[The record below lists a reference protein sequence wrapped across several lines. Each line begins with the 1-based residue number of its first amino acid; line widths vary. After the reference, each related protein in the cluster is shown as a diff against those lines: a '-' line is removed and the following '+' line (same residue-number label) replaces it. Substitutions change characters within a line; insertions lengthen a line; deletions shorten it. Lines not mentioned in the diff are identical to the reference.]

1 MKKYFLINTLLLT
14 TGCFKIAEPVNSNNN
29 NNNNNL
35 SVDEIINS
43 RDDNNNNLLQL
54 NIENHQTL
62 KNLIKTVG
70 DEKALE
76 LALEGDIDY
85 TTGKISNKKSA
96 LRMSIEKDDKQ
107 ALAILL
113 NIAGIENKLDK
124 KNNIGAQAPETLL
137 DIAISNNKV
146 NAFKAL
152 INKKPD
158 MLYQQDTTSKTPLD
172 KIIDAKNINMIKS
185 LTFKD
190 INHLDQG
197 QALIHKFALEPDKL
211 ALLANNE
218 NLDAN
223 ILNKDNKTAFA
234 LAFNFDENLTVNNA
248 IDEVKKLEQ
257 NATIRNQSIDIL
269 LKIKNI
275 SDKTINDTAVIA
287 LKSADSINFKKL
299 LATKKV
305 ILNKDLVDNCLHAA
319 RLDLQEIT
327 KLNPNNIHDAN
338 GGIWDADAYYKT
350 KITQNIIDNLQA
362 LKDAGLT
369 KENFIGF
376 NLGTDWPEINTKIN
390 QLLP

>member
-124 KNNIGAQAPETLL
+124 KINIGAQAPVTLL

-234 LAFNFDENLTVNNA
+234 LALGIRFFNS
-248 IDEVKKLEQ
+248 
-257 NATIRNQSIDIL
+257 ATS
-269 LKIKNI
+269 
-275 SDKTINDTAVIA
+275 
-287 LKSADSINFKKL
+287 F
-299 LATKKV
+299 
-305 ILNKDLVDNCLHAA
+305 
-319 RLDLQEIT
+319 
-327 KLNPNNIHDAN
+327 
-338 GGIWDADAYYKT
+338 
-350 KITQNIIDNLQA
+350 
-362 LKDAGLT
+362 
-369 KENFIGF
+369 
-376 NLGTDWPEINTKIN
+376 
-390 QLLP
+390 

>member
-1 MKKYFLINTLLLT
+1 MKKYFLISTLLLISA
-14 TGCFKIAEPVNSNNN
+14 CFKSAELVNSNNN
-29 NNNNNL
+29 NNNNL
-35 SVDEIINS
+35 SADEIINS
-43 RDDNNNNLLQL
+43 RDANNNNLLQL

-85 TTGKISNKKSA
+85 TTGKISDKKSA
-96 LRMSIEKDDKQ
+96 LRMSIENDDEQ

-124 KNNIGAQAPETLL
+124 KINIGAQAPVTLL

-152 INKKPD
+152 INKKSD

-269 LKIKNI
+269 LNIKNI
-275 SDKTINDTAVIA
+275 SDKTINDTAIIA
-287 LKSADSINFKKL
+287 LKSADNINFKKL

-350 KITQNIIDNLQA
+350 KITQHIIDNLQA
-362 LKDAGLT
+362 LKDAGLA
-369 KENFIGF
+369 KENFAGF